1 MEFLKQ
7 LEEKESKI
15 KNLIN
20 KINDKDKDIFIS
32 EEQGKRD
39 LIFWDGY
46 LTAIQ
51 NIIFEYKKFST
62 KNNQGEQQW
71 TDIKLLHF
79 AMI

>member
-20 KINDKDKDIFIS
+20 KINNKDKDIFIS
-32 EEQGKRD
+32 EEQGERD

-51 NIIFEYKKFST
+51 NTIFIYKENLT
-62 KNNQGEQQW
+62 KNNQGE
-71 TDIKLLHF
+71 
-79 AMI
+79 